1 MRYNFIMAIANK
13 EDLKRQKKGQRKEDI
28 FLRNLN
34 EAKILC

>member
-13 EDLKRQKKGQRKEDI
+13 EDLKRQRKEDI